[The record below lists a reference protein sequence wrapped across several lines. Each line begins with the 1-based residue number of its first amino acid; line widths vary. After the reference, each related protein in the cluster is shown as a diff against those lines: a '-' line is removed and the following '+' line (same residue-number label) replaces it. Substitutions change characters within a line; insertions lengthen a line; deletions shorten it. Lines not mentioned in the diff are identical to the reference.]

1 MIKIII
7 IIIIIIII
15 KSIEWKKM
23 ATVAVPS
30 EFSETVKVGTS
41 DIKTLPPTAQNFQQG
56 LSGKLD
62 EAGKNLQ
69 LDELQA
75 SG

>member
-1 MIKIII
+1 
-7 IIIIIIII
+7 
-15 KSIEWKKM
+15 M

-41 DIKTLPPTAQNFQQG
+41 DIKTLPPTAQNFQQE